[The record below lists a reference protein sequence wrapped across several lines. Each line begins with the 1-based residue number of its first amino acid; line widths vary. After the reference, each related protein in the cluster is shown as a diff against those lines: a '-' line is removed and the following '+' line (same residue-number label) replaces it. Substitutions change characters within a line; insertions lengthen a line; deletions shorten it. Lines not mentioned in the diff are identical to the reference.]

1 MFDNVAH
8 IVLLAMIFSYFSL
21 VPIFYFLLS
30 EKVKIINMIILSK
43 NQRKRSDLNNA
54 KLEAEKDVIVSF
66 FWPVLIVK
74 SLINDIKRK

>member
-8 IVLLAMIFSYFSL
+8 IVLLAIIFSYFSL
-21 VPIFYFLLS
+21 VPVFYFLLS